1 MYKCSIASTSKRAAH
16 SLEQRRYRIRDDCR
30 GKWRASRAL
39 SDYIRLYR
47 TLVPAMQLVSDV
59 SMPAER
65 PTDMSS
71 HVQVRLRGRA
81 RVPVELQPLPVHCEK
96 TMDMTCAICL
106 EDNTPPGAVC
116 EAAEDQKL
124 SSGMLAC
131 GHAFHEEC
139 IQKWLL
145 HHDDCPTCK
154 CRVRPSRQ
162 TLQDTTSDVITD
174 EDDERLPRPVSRHGF
189 GHGEPMVFSLGRRRA
204 SLFTQ
209 DAGERRSAVG
219 IGRRGDG
226 LRRLDVG
233 LLQLERSLQSL
244 EYEVRGCGYDFL
256 YLLHQQIGVT

>member
-116 EAAEDQKL
+116 EAEED
-124 SSGMLAC
+124 
-131 GHAFHEEC
+131 
-139 IQKWLL
+139 
-145 HHDDCPTCK
+145 
-154 CRVRPSRQ
+154 
-162 TLQDTTSDVITD
+162 
-174 EDDERLPRPVSRHGF
+174 
-189 GHGEPMVFSLGRRRA
+189 
-204 SLFTQ
+204 
-209 DAGERRSAVG
+209 
-219 IGRRGDG
+219 
-226 LRRLDVG
+226 
-233 LLQLERSLQSL
+233 
-244 EYEVRGCGYDFL
+244 
-256 YLLHQQIGVT
+256 